1 MSPTL
6 NLISPR
12 LKHKID
18 KYVNI
23 VNALLFAKNSN
34 VFAFHS
40 VEKGRKEN

>member
-1 MSPTL
+1 MCPTL

-23 VNALLFAKNSN
+23 VNALLFAK
-34 VFAFHS
+34 
-40 VEKGRKEN
+40 KL